1 MNGTPACPARSAAP
15 NWPTSPSVASRLAL
29 GTAQFGLPYGISNH
43 AGQPSSQACAAILCE
58 ARLAGVNAL
67 DTAVAYGNSES
78 ILGELGVRDLQVI
91 TKLPAVPP
99 ACPNVANWV
108 NEQVSQA
115 LARMDKHQLDGL
127 LLHRPAQLNMPFG
140 QGLYN
145 ALLEQK
151 EKGLVRKIGISIYAP
166 QELEALPE
174 GMRLDIVQSPQSIID
189 QRMITTGW
197 AQRLKDQGLELHIRS
212 IFLQGL
218 LLMSAAQRPPQFA
231 RWQGLWQT
239 WDHWLART
247 GLSPLQACLRY
258 ALSLPWP
265 DRIVVGVNSAA
276 ELADILQASQGELP
290 AVPADLRCHDA
301 ELLNP
306 ALWPSE

>member
-1 MNGTPACPARSAAP
+1 MNGTPACPAGSATLNP
-15 NWPTSPSVASRLAL
+15 PTPPSVASRLAL

-43 AGQPSSQACAAILCE
+43 DGQPSGQACAAILRD
-58 ARLAGVNAL
+58 ARLAGINTL
-67 DTAVAYGNSES
+67 DTAIAYGNSES
-78 ILGELGVRDLQVI
+78 ILGELGIQDLKVI

-99 ACPNVANWV
+99 ECPSLENWV
-108 NEQVSQA
+108 NEHVSQA
-115 LARMDKHQLDGL
+115 LARMGKHQVDGL

-140 QGLYN
+140 QALYN

-166 QELEALPE
+166 QELETLPE

-197 AQRLKDQGLELHIRS
+197 AQRLKDQGVELHIRS

-218 LLMSAAQRPPQFA
+218 LLMPSAQRPPKFD

-276 ELADILQASQGELP
+276 ELAEILEATQGELP
-290 AVPADLRCHDA
+290 AVPSGLPCHDT

-306 ALWPSE
+306 ALWPPA